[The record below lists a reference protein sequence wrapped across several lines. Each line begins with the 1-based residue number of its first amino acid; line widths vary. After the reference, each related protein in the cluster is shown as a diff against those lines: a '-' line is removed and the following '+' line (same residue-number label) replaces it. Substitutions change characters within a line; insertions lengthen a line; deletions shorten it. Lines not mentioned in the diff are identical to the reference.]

1 MPPDTLI
8 TVAQKTEEK
17 GAKEA
22 KETEQDSKVNAGTV
36 ALLVIKRMNVG
47 NLVEEQAKAK
57 AKARERH
64 LDGYVSDGSWRN
76 SEH

>member
-1 MPPDTLI
+1 MPPDTLT
-8 TVAQKTEEK
+8 TVAQKTKEK

-36 ALLVIKRMNVG
+36 ALLDIERMNVG

-57 AKARERH
+57 AKARGKAPQWPCQQKFVEK
-64 LDGYVSDGSWRN
+64 L
-76 SEH
+76 

>member
-8 TVAQKTEEK
+8 TVAQKTDEK

-36 ALLVIKRMNVG
+36 ALLVIERMNVG
-47 NLVEEQAKAK
+47 NLAEEQAKAK
-57 AKARERH
+57 AKAKAKAPRWLCQRQFVEK
-64 LDGYVSDGSWRN
+64 L
-76 SEH
+76 

>member
-36 ALLVIKRMNVG
+36 ALLVIERMNVV

-57 AKARERH
+57 AKAGGKAPRWLCQRQFVEK
-64 LDGYVSDGSWRN
+64 L
-76 SEH
+76 

>member
-17 GAKEA
+17 GANKA

-36 ALLVIKRMNVG
+36 ALLVIERMNVR

-57 AKARERH
+57 ARGKAPRWLCQRQFVEK
-64 LDGYVSDGSWRN
+64 L
-76 SEH
+76 

>member
-8 TVAQKTEEK
+8 TVAQKTEEN

-22 KETEQDSKVNAGTV
+22 KETEQNFKVNAGTV
-36 ALLVIKRMNVG
+36 ALLVIERMNAG

-57 AKARERH
+57 AKARGKAPQWLCQQKFVEKP
-64 LDGYVSDGSWRN
+64 
-76 SEH
+76 

>member
-22 KETEQDSKVNAGTV
+22 KETEQNSKVNAGTV
-36 ALLVIKRMNVG
+36 ALLVIERMNVG
-47 NLVEEQAKAK
+47 NLAEEQAKAK
-57 AKARERH
+57 AKAKAKAPRWLCQRQFVDK
-64 LDGYVSDGSWRN
+64 L
-76 SEH
+76 

>member
-22 KETEQDSKVNAGTV
+22 KETEQDSKVNAETV
-36 ALLVIKRMNVG
+36 ELLVIERMNVG
-47 NLVEEQAKAK
+47 NLAEEQAKAK
-57 AKARERH
+57 AKAKAKAPQWPCQRLFVER
-64 LDGYVSDGSWRN
+64 L
-76 SEH
+76 